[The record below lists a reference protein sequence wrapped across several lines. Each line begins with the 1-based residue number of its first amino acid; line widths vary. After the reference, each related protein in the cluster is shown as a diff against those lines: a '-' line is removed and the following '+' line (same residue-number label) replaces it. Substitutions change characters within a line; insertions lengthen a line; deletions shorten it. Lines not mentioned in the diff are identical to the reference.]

1 MESDYRVAQVVG
13 VLVLVMLLLI
23 LMDVLEEVA
32 MEDKEVEV
40 VNHME
45 EKVVL
50 NVETA
55 IILCSWVVVVVV

>member
-1 MESDYRVAQVVG
+1 MESNYRVAQVVG

-55 IILCSWVVVVVV
+55 IILYSWVVVVVV

>member
-23 LMDVLEEVA
+23 HMDVLEEVA

-55 IILCSWVVVVVV
+55 IILYSWVVVEVV